1 MDSSTL
7 STSKRKDKSQKDV
20 RVNRLELRLTPT
32 EHRKIISL
40 AKKEN
45 INVSKYVRQRA
56 MIERKPIEEPKEVRK
71 KVREEARK
79 KVCTMQVR
87 GMDLANELFHLI
99 RMNNDPELLK
109 EATELMEKHVMEVNE
124 DEGL

>member
-1 MDSSTL
+1 MDSSKH
-7 STSKRKDKSQKDV
+7 TSERKRGSKEDAK
-20 RVNRLELRLTPT
+20 VNRLELRLSLK
-32 EHRKIISL
+32 EYQKITKL
-40 AKKEN
+40 AEKEN
-45 INVSKYVRQRA
+45 VNVSEYVRQRA
-56 MIERKPIEEPKEVRK
+56 MIERKPVEELKEIRK
-71 KVREEARK
+71 KTHEEARK
-79 KVCTMQVR
+79 KICTMQVR

>member
-1 MDSSTL
+1 MDSSAL
-7 STSKRKDKSQKDV
+7 STSKRKDNSQKDV
-20 RVNRLELRLTPT
+20 RVNRLELRLTPK

-45 INVSKYVRQRA
+45 IKVSEYVRQRA
-56 MIERKPIEEPKEVRK
+56 MIERKPIEELKEVRK

-79 KVCTMQVR
+79 KVYTMQVR

-99 RMNNDPELLK
+99 RMNNDPELLRK
-109 EATELMEKHVMEVNE
+109 ATELMEKHVMEVNE

>member
-45 INVSKYVRQRA
+45 INVSEYVRQRA
-56 MIERKPIEEPKEVRK
+56 MIERKPVEELKEIRK
-71 KVREEARK
+71 KAHEEARK
-79 KVCTMQVR
+79 KICTMQVR
-87 GMDLANELFHLI
+87 GMDLANELFHPI
-99 RMNNDPELLK
+99 RMNNDPELLR

>member
-7 STSKRKDKSQKDV
+7 NTSKRKDKSQKDV

-45 INVSKYVRQRA
+45 VNVSEYVRQRA
-56 MIERKPIEEPKEVRK
+56 MIERKPVEELKEIRK
-71 KVREEARK
+71 KTHEEARK
-79 KVCTMQVR
+79 KICTMQVR

>member
-45 INVSKYVRQRA
+45 INVSEYVRQRA
-56 MIERKPIEEPKEVRK
+56 MIEQKPIEELKEVRK

>member
-45 INVSKYVRQRA
+45 INVSEYVRQRA
-56 MIERKPIEEPKEVRK
+56 MIERKPIEELKEIRK
-71 KVREEARK
+71 KAHEEARK
-79 KVCTMQVR
+79 KICTMQVR

-124 DEGL
+124 DEGS

>member
-45 INVSKYVRQRA
+45 INVSEYVRQRA
-56 MIERKPIEEPKEVRK
+56 MIERKPIEEPEEVRK

-79 KVCTMQVR
+79 KICTMQVR

>member
-1 MDSSTL
+1 MDLSTL

-45 INVSKYVRQRA
+45 INVSEYVRQRA
-56 MIERKPIEEPKEVRK
+56 MIERKPIEELKEIRK
-71 KVREEARK
+71 KAHEEARK
-79 KVCTMQVR
+79 KICTMQVR

>member
-45 INVSKYVRQRA
+45 INVSEYVRQRA
-56 MIERKPIEEPKEVRK
+56 MIERKPIEELKEIRK
-71 KVREEARK
+71 KAHEEARK
-79 KVCTMQVR
+79 KICTMQVR

-99 RMNNDPELLK
+99 RMNNDPELLR

>member
-1 MDSSTL
+1 MDSSKN
-7 STSKRKDKSQKDV
+7 TSERKRGSKEDAK
-20 RVNRLELRLTPT
+20 VNRLELRLSLK
-32 EHRKIISL
+32 EYQKITKL
-40 AKKEN
+40 AEKEN
-45 INVSKYVRQRA
+45 INVSEYVRQRA
-56 MIERKPIEEPKEVRK
+56 MIERKPIEEPEEVRK

>member
-1 MDSSTL
+1 MDSSKN
-7 STSKRKDKSQKDV
+7 TSERKRGSKEDAK
-20 RVNRLELRLTPT
+20 VNRLELRLSLK
-32 EHRKIISL
+32 EYQKITKL
-40 AKKEN
+40 AEKEN
-45 INVSKYVRQRA
+45 VNVSEYVRQRA
-56 MIERKPIEEPKEVRK
+56 MIERKPVEELKEIRK
-71 KVREEARK
+71 KARK
-79 KVCTMQVR
+79 KICTMQVR

>member
-1 MDSSTL
+1 MDSSKN
-7 STSKRKDKSQKDV
+7 TSERKRGSREDAK
-20 RVNRLELRLTPT
+20 VNRLELRLSLK
-32 EHRKIISL
+32 EYQKITKL
-40 AKKEN
+40 AEKEN
-45 INVSKYVRQRA
+45 INVSEYVRQRA
-56 MIERKPIEEPKEVRK
+56 MIERKPIEEPEEVRK

>member
-45 INVSKYVRQRA
+45 INVSEYVRQRA
-56 MIERKPIEEPKEVRK
+56 MIERKPIEELKEIRK
-71 KVREEARK
+71 KAHEEARK
-79 KVCTMQVR
+79 KICTMRVR

-124 DEGL
+124 DEGS

>member
-1 MDSSTL
+1 MVSSTL

-45 INVSKYVRQRA
+45 INVSEYVRQRA
-56 MIERKPIEEPKEVRK
+56 MIERKPIEELKEIRK
-71 KVREEARK
+71 KAHEEARK
-79 KVCTMQVR
+79 KICTMQVR

-124 DEGL
+124 DEGS

>member
-1 MDSSTL
+1 MDSSKN
-7 STSKRKDKSQKDV
+7 TSERKRGSKEDAK
-20 RVNRLELRLTPT
+20 VNRLELRLSLK
-32 EHRKIISL
+32 EYQKITKL
-40 AKKEN
+40 AEKEN
-45 INVSKYVRQRA
+45 VNVSEYVRQRA
-56 MIERKPIEEPKEVRK
+56 MIERKPVEELKEIRK
-71 KVREEARK
+71 KAHEEARK
-79 KVCTMQVR
+79 KICAMQVR

>member
-1 MDSSTL
+1 MNSSTL
-7 STSKRKDKSQKDV
+7 STSKRKDV

-45 INVSKYVRQRA
+45 INVSEYVRQRA
-56 MIERKPIEEPKEVRK
+56 MIEQKPIEELKEVRK

>member
-1 MDSSTL
+1 MDSSKN
-7 STSKRKDKSQKDV
+7 TSGRKRGSKEDAK
-20 RVNRLELRLTPT
+20 VNRLELRL
-32 EHRKIISL
+32 SL
-40 AKKEN
+40 KEYQRITKLAEKEN
-45 INVSKYVRQRA
+45 VNVSEYVRQRA
-56 MIERKPIEEPKEVRK
+56 MIERKPVEELKEIRK
-71 KVREEARK
+71 KI
-79 KVCTMQVR
+79 CTMQVR

>member
-45 INVSKYVRQRA
+45 INVSEYVRQRA
-56 MIERKPIEEPKEVRK
+56 MIERKPIEELKEV
-71 KVREEARK
+71 RK

-99 RMNNDPELLK
+99 RMNNDPELLRK
-109 EATELMEKHVMEVNE
+109 ATELMEKHAVEVNE

>member
-1 MDSSTL
+1 MDSNTL

-45 INVSKYVRQRA
+45 INVSEYVRQRA
-56 MIERKPIEEPKEVRK
+56 MIERKPIEEPEEVRK

>member
-45 INVSKYVRQRA
+45 INVSEYVRQRA
-56 MIERKPIEEPKEVRK
+56 MIERKPIEELKEVRK

>member
-45 INVSKYVRQRA
+45 INVSEYVRQRA
-56 MIERKPIEEPKEVRK
+56 MIERKPIEELKEVRK

-99 RMNNDPELLK
+99 RMNNDPELLRK
-109 EATELMEKHVMEVNE
+109 ATELMEKHAVEVNE

>member
-32 EHRKIISL
+32 EHRKIIRL

-45 INVSKYVRQRA
+45 INVSEYVRQRA
-56 MIERKPIEEPKEVRK
+56 MIERKPIEELKEVRK

-99 RMNNDPELLK
+99 RMNNDPELLRK
-109 EATELMEKHVMEVNE
+109 ATELMEKHAVEVNE

>member
-7 STSKRKDKSQKDV
+7 STSKRKDKSRKDV

-40 AKKEN
+40 AKREN
-45 INVSKYVRQRA
+45 INVSEYVRQRA
-56 MIERKPIEEPKEVRK
+56 MIERKPVEELKEIRK
-71 KVREEARK
+71 KAHEEARK
-79 KVCTMQVR
+79 KICTMQVR

>member
-7 STSKRKDKSQKDV
+7 NTSKRKDKSQKDV

-45 INVSKYVRQRA
+45 INVSEYVRQRA
-56 MIERKPIEEPKEVRK
+56 MIERKPIEELKEIRK
-71 KVREEARK
+71 KAHEEARK
-79 KVCTMQVR
+79 KICTMQVR

-124 DEGL
+124 DEGS

>member
-7 STSKRKDKSQKDV
+7 NTSKRKDNSQKDV

-45 INVSKYVRQRA
+45 INVSEYVRQRA
-56 MIERKPIEEPKEVRK
+56 MIERKPIEELKEVRK

-79 KVCTMQVR
+79 KVCIMQVR

-99 RMNNDPELLK
+99 RMNNDPELIR
-109 EATELMEKHVMEVNE
+109 EATELMEKYVVEVHE

>member
-1 MDSSTL
+1 MGSSAL
-7 STSKRKDKSQKDV
+7 NTSKRKDKSQKDV

-45 INVSKYVRQRA
+45 INVSEYVRQRA
-56 MIERKPIEEPKEVRK
+56 MIERKPVEELKEIRK
-71 KVREEARK
+71 KAHEEARK
-79 KVCTMQVR
+79 KICTMQVR

>member
-45 INVSKYVRQRA
+45 INVSEYVRQRA
-56 MIERKPIEEPKEVRK
+56 LIERKPIEELKEIRK
-71 KVREEARK
+71 KAHEEARK
-79 KVCTMQVR
+79 KICTMQVR

-124 DEGL
+124 DEGS

>member
-45 INVSKYVRQRA
+45 INVSEYVRQRA
-56 MIERKPIEEPKEVRK
+56 MIERKPVEELKEIRK
-71 KVREEARK
+71 KAHEEARK
-79 KVCTMQVR
+79 KICTMQVR

-124 DEGL
+124 DEGS

>member
-45 INVSKYVRQRA
+45 INVSEYVRQRA
-56 MIERKPIEEPKEVRK
+56 MIERKPIEELKEIRK
-71 KVREEARK
+71 KAHEEARK

-124 DEGL
+124 DEEL

>member
-1 MDSSTL
+1 MDSSKN
-7 STSKRKDKSQKDV
+7 TSGRKRGSKEDAK
-20 RVNRLELRLTPT
+20 VNRLELRLSLK
-32 EHRKIISL
+32 EYQKITKL
-40 AKKEN
+40 AEKEN
-45 INVSKYVRQRA
+45 VNVSEYVRQRA
-56 MIERKPIEEPKEVRK
+56 MIERKPIEELKEVRK

-99 RMNNDPELLK
+99 RMNNDPELLRK
-109 EATELMEKHVMEVNE
+109 ATELMEKHAVEVNE

>member
-1 MDSSTL
+1 MDSSKN
-7 STSKRKDKSQKDV
+7 TSKRKRGSKEDAK
-20 RVNRLELRLTPT
+20 VNRLELRLSLK
-32 EHRKIISL
+32 EYQKITKL
-40 AKKEN
+40 AEKEN
-45 INVSKYVRQRA
+45 VNVSEYVRQRA
-56 MIERKPIEEPKEVRK
+56 MIERKPIEELKEVRK

-99 RMNNDPELLK
+99 RMNNDPELLRK
-109 EATELMEKHVMEVNE
+109 ATELMEKHAVEVNE

>member
-45 INVSKYVRQRA
+45 INVSEYVRQRA
-56 MIERKPIEEPKEVRK
+56 MIERKPIEELKEIRK
-71 KVREEARK
+71 KAHEEARK
-79 KVCTMQVR
+79 KICTMQVR
-87 GMDLANELFHLI
+87 GMDLANELFYLI

-124 DEGL
+124 DEGS

>member
-1 MDSSTL
+1 MDSSKN
-7 STSKRKDKSQKDV
+7 TSKRKRGSKEDAK
-20 RVNRLELRLTPT
+20 VNRLELRLSLK
-32 EHRKIISL
+32 EYQKITKL
-40 AKKEN
+40 AEKEN
-45 INVSKYVRQRA
+45 VNVSEYVRQRA
-56 MIERKPIEEPKEVRK
+56 MIERKPIEKLKEVRK

-99 RMNNDPELLK
+99 RMNNDPELLRK
-109 EATELMEKHVMEVNE
+109 ATELMEKHAVEVNE

>member
-1 MDSSTL
+1 MDSSKN
-7 STSKRKDKSQKDV
+7 TSERKRGSKEDAK
-20 RVNRLELRLTPT
+20 VNRLELRLSLK
-32 EHRKIISL
+32 EYQKITKL
-40 AKKEN
+40 AEKEN
-45 INVSKYVRQRA
+45 VNVSEYVRQRA
-56 MIERKPIEEPKEVRK
+56 MIERKPIEELKEVRK

-87 GMDLANELFHLI
+87 GMDLANELYHLI
-99 RMNNDPELLK
+99 RMNNDPELLR

>member
-1 MDSSTL
+1 MDLSTL

-45 INVSKYVRQRA
+45 INVSEYVRQRA
-56 MIERKPIEEPKEVRK
+56 MIERKPIEELKEIRK
-71 KVREEARK
+71 KAHEEARK
-79 KVCTMQVR
+79 KICTMQVR

-109 EATELMEKHVMEVNE
+109 EATELMEKHVMEQSG
-124 DEGL
+124 DMSS

>member
-45 INVSKYVRQRA
+45 INVSEYVRQRA
-56 MIERKPIEEPKEVRK
+56 MIERKPIEEPEEVRK

-99 RMNNDPELLK
+99 RMNNDPELLR

>member
-1 MDSSTL
+1 MGSSTL
-7 STSKRKDKSQKDV
+7 NTSKRKDKSQKDV

-45 INVSKYVRQRA
+45 INVSEYVRQRA
-56 MIERKPIEEPKEVRK
+56 MIERKPVEQLKEIRK
-71 KVREEARK
+71 KAHEEARK
-79 KVCTMQVR
+79 KICTMQVR

>member
-7 STSKRKDKSQKDV
+7 NTSKRKDKSQKDV

-45 INVSKYVRQRA
+45 INVSEYVRQRA
-56 MIERKPIEEPKEVRK
+56 MIERKPIEELKEIRK
-71 KVREEARK
+71 KAHEEARK

-124 DEGL
+124 DEEL